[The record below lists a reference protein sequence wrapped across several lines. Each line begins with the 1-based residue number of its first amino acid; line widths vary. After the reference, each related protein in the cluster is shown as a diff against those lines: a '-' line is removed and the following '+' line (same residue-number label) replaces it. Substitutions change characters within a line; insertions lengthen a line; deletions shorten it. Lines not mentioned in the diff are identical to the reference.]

1 MRWHATWRW
10 TVWLVLAASLTACQ
24 RPPDERQIRDAI
36 AAAAQAAEVVDAGGL
51 GDVVSRDFVGNDG
64 DFDRRRL
71 LGLLRLM
78 RLRGESLTVLTGPV
92 SVQPRGRR
100 YVATFTVTLGSGAHS
115 RLLPSHL
122 GVYRV
127 TTAWRLEDGDW
138 RCYSARWTRRM

>member
-1 MRWHATWRW
+1 MRWRATWHW
-10 TVWLVLAASLTACQ
+10 VALLVLAATLAACH
-24 RPPDERQIRDAI
+24 RPPDEQQVRDAI
-36 AAAAQAAEVVDAGGL
+36 GAGARAAEAADAGGL
-51 GDVVSRDFVGNDG
+51 GDVVSRGFTGNDG

-78 RLRGESLTVLTGPV
+78 RLRGEHLTVLTGPV
-92 SVQPRGRR
+92 SVEPRGRR
-100 YVATFTVTLGSGAHS
+100 FVATFTVTLGSGDS